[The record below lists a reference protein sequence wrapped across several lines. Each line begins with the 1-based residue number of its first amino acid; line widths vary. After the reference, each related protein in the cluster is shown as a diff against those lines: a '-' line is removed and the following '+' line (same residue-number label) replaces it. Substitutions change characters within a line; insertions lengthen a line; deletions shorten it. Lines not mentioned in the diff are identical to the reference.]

1 MLDYVLTFHGQAKD
15 SIELHHK
22 VRFTAHVAGV
32 PGELRWGANGRL
44 GEVETVRPDDLGVDP
59 VPEDFVGPVPE
70 AEVATLAIAMPAAS
84 AQDPVG
90 TNTTNNVDPTVV
102 AVQLPAASARR
113 ARAPKAPKAAKKGK
127 KA

>member
-32 PGELRWGANGRL
+32 AGELRWGANGRL
-44 GEVETVRPDDLGVDP
+44 GEVETVRPDEFPVDP
-59 VPEDFVGPVPE
+59 VPEDFVGPSIADMVAEPVP
-70 AEVATLAIAMPAAS
+70 
-84 AQDPVG
+84 
-90 TNTTNNVDPTVV
+90 
-102 AVQLPAASARR
+102 
-113 ARAPKAPKAAKKGK
+113 AKKVRKPRTK